1 MKRLLILAMIALL
14 LAASGCCRPLMGRP
28 LFPLLSRC
36 MPCQGE
42 EVYGD
47 VIVPNGQDP
56 SAAGTLQNP

>member
-1 MKRLLILAMIALL
+1 MIALL
-14 LAASGCCRPLMGRP
+14 LAASGCCRPLMRRP